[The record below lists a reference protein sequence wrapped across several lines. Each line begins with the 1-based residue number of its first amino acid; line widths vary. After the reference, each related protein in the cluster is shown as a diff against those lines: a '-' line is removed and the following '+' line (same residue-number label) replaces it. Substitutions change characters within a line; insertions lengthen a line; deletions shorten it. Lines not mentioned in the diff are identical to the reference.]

1 LVTRNS
7 TDGTP
12 YAHDSKENDMVKCLP
27 MTALV
32 FVSTLVMGQEAS
44 KERQIEEALMPL
56 PEALR
61 DHAKVV
67 VDAAPAKR
75 VILRT
80 GENGIICR
88 ANTSRAFA
96 VYCYPRALDEF
107 YTRLLELARDGKS
120 DSEIR
125 DALNS
130 DVASGKLEKPSVGAA
145 VYQMIGDSAE
155 SSLPH
160 MAIFLPYATTGS
172 TGLSAQT
179 DHYRPWLM
187 WSGTAVAHVMIP
199 GK

>member
-1 LVTRNS
+1 M
-7 TDGTP
+7 G
-12 YAHDSKENDMVKCLP
+12 KCLS
-27 MTALV
+27 MTALM
-32 FVSTLVMGQEAS
+32 FISTLAMGQEAS
-44 KERQIEEALMPL
+44 KERQIKEALMPL
-56 PEALR
+56 PELLR

-67 VDAAPAKR
+67 LDAAPAKR
-75 VILRT
+75 LILRK

-88 ANTSRAFA
+88 ANTSKTFA
-96 VYCYPRALDEF
+96 VYCYPKDLDEF
-107 YTRLLELARDGKS
+107 YTRLFELTREGKS

-125 DALNS
+125 DSLNS

-145 VYQMIGDSAE
+145 VYQMIGDSSE